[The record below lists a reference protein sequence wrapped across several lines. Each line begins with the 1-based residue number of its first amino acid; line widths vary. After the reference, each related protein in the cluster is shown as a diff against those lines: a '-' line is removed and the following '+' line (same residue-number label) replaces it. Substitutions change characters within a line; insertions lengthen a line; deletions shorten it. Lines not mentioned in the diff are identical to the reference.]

1 MGRALGGFG
10 LMVYLGGALCVWVLL
25 LLEFVDGCFETE
37 AGGGWFVWGGEDFVL
52 GDWGIFVIFA
62 VDNLC
67 EGYLC
72 VYLCVCICLCM

>member
-1 MGRALGGFG
+1 MGDFG
-10 LMVYLGGALCVWVLL
+10 
-25 LLEFVDGCFETE
+25 
-37 AGGGWFVWGGEDFVL
+37 L

-72 VYLCVCICLCM
+72 VQLCVCICLCM